1 MKANY
6 NYEKNK
12 YKGRTGSIVYFAAL
26 DCLNNSLNHSELVYA
41 LYCHFPLKHDLAI
54 PHYMLPYENYPFY
67 PRKGSNVHSRDSL
80 KKISG
85 ELKMGN
91 R

>member
-6 NYEKNK
+6 NYDNNN

-26 DCLNNSLNHSELVYA
+26 DCLNNSLNHSELVYV
-41 LYCHFPLKHDLAI
+41 LYCQFPPKNDLAI

-67 PRKGSNVHSRDSL
+67 PRKGLNSPSSKSVN
-80 KKISG
+80 KIPG